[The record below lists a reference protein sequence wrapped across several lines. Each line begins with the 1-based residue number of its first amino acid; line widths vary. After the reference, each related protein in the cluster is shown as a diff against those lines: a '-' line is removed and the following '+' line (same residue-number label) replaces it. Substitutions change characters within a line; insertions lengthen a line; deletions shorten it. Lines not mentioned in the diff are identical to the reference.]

1 MTVTSPAAASIDRDR
16 VAALTERQRA
26 TFRERTAASSRMFE
40 RAAEVMPGGVPSQF
54 QAGDPWPVYVERGE
68 GARVWD
74 VDGNEYLDFHN
85 GFGVMCVGHAN
96 PVIAAAVK
104 AQMDLGTHFAAPT
117 EGSITVAAEL
127 KRRWGLPHWR
137 FTNSGTESTMDAI
150 HLARAASGEDVIIKI
165 EGTYHG
171 HHDAVMV
178 SVKPPAEL
186 MGDRAHPASVAY
198 GLGYPE
204 AMVELTRVVPFND
217 ADALE
222 RLLDELE
229 GKVAGVILEPAM
241 MNVNIVPPVAG
252 YLERVR
258 ELTSAHGVTLIF
270 DEVKTGAAVAAG
282 GATEL
287 YGVTPDVVCLAK
299 AICGGLPGGA
309 IGVTDELAAL
319 MADGRVRQQG
329 TFNGNPLVMAAA
341 EATLTEVLTDAAY
354 TKLHA
359 ANKSLMAGCERVI
372 AEYGL
377 PAHTVGMG
385 SKGCV
390 VFSAEPV
397 REYRD
402 YLTKI
407 HHDLSDLAWLY
418 HMNAGIFMTP
428 GRDEEWT
435 LSVLAHRRGS
445 GALRRGVRDLR
456 ARRDR
461 RVVGA
466 AAHGSSRARPA
477 R

>member
-1 MTVTSPAAASIDRDR
+1 MTATTHAAGTIDSDR
-16 VAALTERQRA
+16 VAALMERERA
-26 TFRERTAASSRMFE
+26 RYRERTARSGEYFARAS
-40 RAAEVMPGGVPSQF
+40 AVMPGGVPSQF
-54 QAGDPWPVYVERGE
+54 QKNDPWPVYVERGV
-68 GARVWD
+68 GSRVWD
-74 VDGNEYLDFHN
+74 VDGNEYVDFHN

-104 AQMDLGTHFAAPT
+104 ARMDDGTHFAAPT
-117 EGSITVAAEL
+117 DGSIVVAEEL
-127 KRRWGLPHWR
+127 RRRWGLPHWR

-150 HLARAASGEDVIIKI
+150 HLARGVTGRDVIVKI

-178 SVKPPAEL
+178 SVKPPADR
-186 MGDRAHPASVAY
+186 MGDRERPASVAY
-198 GLGYPE
+198 GLGYPD
-204 AMVELTRVVPFND
+204 AMVELTHVVPFND
-217 ADALE
+217 AAALE
-222 RLLDELE
+222 RLLDEL
-229 GKVAGVILEPAM
+229 GDTVAGLIMEPAM
-241 MNVNIVPPVAG
+241 MNVNIVPPDAG

-258 ELTSAHGVTLIF
+258 ELTRERGVTLIF

-287 YGVTPDVVCLAK
+287 YGVRPDVVCLAK

-341 EATLTEVLTDAAY
+341 QATLTEVLTDAAY
-354 TKLHA
+354 AKLHA
-359 ANKSLMAGCERVI
+359 ANQRLMAGCERVI
-372 AEYGL
+372 ADYGL

-390 VFSAEPV
+390 VFSSEPV

-402 YLTKI
+402 YLEKI

-418 HMNAGIFMTP
+418 HMNHGIFMTP

-435 LSVLAHRRGS
+435 LSVAHTDAHLARYLE
-445 GALRRGVRDLR
+445 AFEAFARDVTS
-456 ARRDR
+456 A
-461 RVVGA
+461 
-466 AAHGSSRARPA
+466 S
-477 R
+477 

>member
-1 MTVTSPAAASIDRDR
+1 
-16 VAALTERQRA
+16 
-26 TFRERTAASSRMFE
+26 
-40 RAAEVMPGGVPSQF
+40 
-54 QAGDPWPVYVERGE
+54 
-68 GARVWD
+68 
-74 VDGNEYLDFHN
+74 
-85 GFGVMCVGHAN
+85 
-96 PVIAAAVK
+96 
-104 AQMDLGTHFAAPT
+104 MDAGTHFAAPT
-117 EGSITVAAEL
+117 EGSITVATEL
-127 KRRWGLPHWR
+127 RRRWGLPHWR

-150 HLARAASGEDVIIKI
+150 HLARGASGKDIIVKI

-178 SVKPPAEL
+178 SVKPPADQ
-186 MGDRAHPASVAY
+186 MGDRARPRLRGVRPWLSERDGRAHARRPVQRRRRARAPA
-198 GLGYPE
+198 
-204 AMVELTRVVPFND
+204 R
-217 ADALE
+217 
-222 RLLDELE
+222 ELE
-229 GKVAGVILEPAM
+229 GQVAGLIMEPAM

-258 ELTSAHGVTLIF
+258 EITTAHGVTLIF

-341 EATLTEVLTDAAY
+341 QATLTEVLTDEAY
-354 TKLHA
+354 AKLHA
-359 ANKSLMAGCERVI
+359 ANKRLMAGCERVI

-390 VFSAEPV
+390 VFSSEPV

-418 HMNAGIFMTP
+418 HMNNGMFMTP
-428 GRDEEWT
+428 GQDEEWT
-435 LSVLAHRRGS
+435 LSVLHTDADLDRYVEVFETF
-445 GALRRGVRDLR
+445 ARDVTS
-456 ARRDR
+456 A
-461 RVVGA
+461 
-466 AAHGSSRARPA
+466 S
-477 R
+477 

>member
-1 MTVTSPAAASIDRDR
+1 MTATTPAAATIDRDR

-26 TFRERTAASSRMFE
+26 IHRERTAASSRMFE

-54 QAGDPWPVYVERGE
+54 QKNDPWPVYIERGQ
-68 GARVWD
+68 GAKVWD

-104 AQMDLGTHFAAPT
+104 AQMDAGTHFAAPT
-117 EGSITVAAEL
+117 EGSIVVAHEL
-127 KRRWGLPHWR
+127 RRRWGLPHWR

-150 HLARAASGEDVIIKI
+150 HLARGFSGRDVIIKI

-178 SVKPPAEL
+178 SVKPPADR
-186 MGDRAHPASVAY
+186 MGDRENPASVAY
-198 GLGYPE
+198 GLGYPDE
-204 AMVELTRVVPFND
+204 MVALTRVVPFND

-222 RLLDELE
+222 RLLAELE
-229 GKVAGVILEPAM
+229 GQVAGLIMEPAM
-241 MNVNIVPPVAG
+241 MNVNIVPPVPG

-258 ELTSAHGVTLIF
+258 ELTRAHGVTLIF

-309 IGVTDELAAL
+309 IGMTDELAPL
-319 MADGRVRQQG
+319 VADGRVRQQG

-341 EATLTEVLTDAAY
+341 QATLTEVLTDKAY
-354 TKLHA
+354 TQLHA
-359 ANKSLMAGCERVI
+359 ANKRLMAGCERVI
-372 AEYGL
+372 GEYGL

-390 VFSAEPV
+390 VFSTTPV

-402 YLTKI
+402 YLTTI
-407 HHDLSDLAWLY
+407 HHELSDLAWLY
-418 HMNAGIFMTP
+418 HMNNGVFMTP
-428 GRDEEWT
+428 GQDEEWT
-435 LSVLAHRRGS
+435 LSVLHTDADLERYVEVFE
-445 GALRRGVRDLR
+445 AFARD
-456 ARRDR
+456 
-461 RVVGA
+461 VT
-466 AAHGSSRARPA
+466 SSS
-477 R
+477 

>member
-1 MTVTSPAAASIDRDR
+1 MTTIEPAAARIDRDR

-26 TFRERTAASSRMFE
+26 IHRERTAASGRMYE
-40 RAAEVMPGGVPSQF
+40 RAATVMPGGVPSAF

-74 VDGNEYLDFHN
+74 VDGNEYVDFHN

-96 PVIAAAVK
+96 PMIAAAVK
-104 AQMDLGTHFAAPT
+104 AQMDAGTHFAAPT
-117 EGSITVAAEL
+117 EGSIVVAQEL
-127 KRRWGLPHWR
+127 SRRWGLPHWR
-137 FTNSGTESTMDAI
+137 FTNSGTESTLDAI
-150 HLARAASGEDVIIKI
+150 HLARAASGRDVIVKI

-171 HHDAVMV
+171 HHDSVMV

-186 MGDRAHPASVAY
+186 MGERERPASVPY

-204 AMVELTRVVPFND
+204 ALTGLTRVVPFND
-217 ADALE
+217 AAALE

-229 GKVAGVILEPAM
+229 GQVAGLIMEPAM

-258 ELTSAHGVTLIF
+258 DLTAVRGITLIF

-287 YGVTPDVVCLAK
+287 YGVKPDVVCLAK

-309 IGVTDELAAL
+309 IGMTDELAEL
-319 MADGRVRQQG
+319 VADGRVRQQG

-341 EATLTEVLTDAAY
+341 QATLTEVLTDEAY
-354 TKLHA
+354 ARLHV
-359 ANKSLMAGCERVI
+359 ANGTLMEGCERVI
-372 AEYGL
+372 AEHGL

-390 VFSAEPV
+390 IFSAEPV

-402 YLTKI
+402 YQTKI
-407 HHDLSDLAWLY
+407 RHDLSDLAWLY
-418 HMNAGIFMTP
+418 HMNHGIFMTP

-435 LSVLAHRRGS
+435 LSVLHTDEDLARYVEVF
-445 GALRRGVRDLR
+445 AAFARD
-456 ARRDR
+456 
-461 RVVGA
+461 VT
-466 AAHGSSRARPA
+466 SS
-477 R
+477 

>member
-1 MTVTSPAAASIDRDR
+1 MTTIEPAAARIDRDR
-16 VAALTERQRA
+16 VAALSERQRA
-26 TFRERTAASSRMFE
+26 IHRERTAGSGRMYE
-40 RAAEVMPGGVPSQF
+40 RAASVMPGGVPSAF
-54 QAGDPWPVYVERGE
+54 QAGDPWPVYLERGE
-68 GARVWD
+68 GSRVWD

-104 AQMDLGTHFAAPT
+104 ARMDEGTHFAAPT
-117 EGSITVAAEL
+117 EGSIVVAEEL
-127 KRRWGLPHWR
+127 RRRWGLPQWR

-150 HLARAASGEDVIIKI
+150 HLARAATGRDLIVKI

-178 SVKPPAEL
+178 SVKPPAAQ
-186 MGDRAHPASVAY
+186 MGDRERPASVPY
-198 GLGYPE
+198 GEGYPE
-204 AMVELTRVVPFND
+204 ALTDLTRVVPFND
-217 ADALE
+217 ADALAA
-222 RLLDELE
+222 LLAELD
-229 GKVAGVILEPAM
+229 GQVAGLIIEPAM

-258 ELTSAHGVTLIF
+258 ELTRDRGVTLIF

-287 YGVTPDVVCLAK
+287 YGVEPDVVCLAK

-309 IGVTDELAAL
+309 IGMTDELAAL
-319 MADGRVRQQG
+319 VADGRVRQQG

-341 EATLTEVLTDAAY
+341 QATLIEVLDAAAY
-354 TKLHA
+354 RRLHA

-390 VFSAEPV
+390 VFATEPV

-407 HHDLSDLAWLY
+407 HHDLTDLAWLY
-418 HMNAGIFMTP
+418 HMNNGIFMTP
-428 GRDEEWT
+428 GQDEEWT
-435 LSVLAHRRGS
+435 LSVLHTEADLARYVEVFE
-445 GALRRGVRDLR
+445 AFARDVTS
-456 ARRDR
+456 A
-461 RVVGA
+461 G
-466 AAHGSSRARPA
+466 
-477 R
+477 